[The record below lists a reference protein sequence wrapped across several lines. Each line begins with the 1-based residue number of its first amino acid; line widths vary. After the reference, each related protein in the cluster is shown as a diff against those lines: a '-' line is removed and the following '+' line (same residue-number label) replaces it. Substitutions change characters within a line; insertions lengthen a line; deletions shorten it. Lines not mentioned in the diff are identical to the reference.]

1 MPAKTSRLD
10 ILLGGDSSGVVKAFE
25 TVDQA
30 YQRVQVKVAKDN
42 LDKGESGGGGAMKQ
56 LIAGVGVTAGAY
68 AFQKLAE
75 SARDAAT
82 AIRTGGS
89 ASEALGRI
97 VNTIPI
103 VGQFKQA
110 DEVIRELITRGNL
123 R

>member
-10 ILLGGDSSGVVKAFE
+10 ILLGGDSSGMVKAFE
-25 TVDQA
+25 TVEQA

-56 LIAGVGVTAGAY
+56 LIAGAGVTAGAY

-110 DEVIRELITRGNL
+110 DEVIRELITRGN
-123 R
+123 